1 MKSKLRL
8 LGLFAIFAAFSAS
21 YSRASSDDFD
31 PEACHERCMERV
43 KDKEKCEFICNPKNQ
58 PKR

>member
-8 LGLFAIFAAFSAS
+8 LGVFAILAVFAAS

-31 PEACHERCMERV
+31 PEACRDRCMERV
-43 KDKEKCEFICNPKNQ
+43 KDREKCDFICDPKNQ